1 MTNRGRTVALQ
12 AGLLAMLAG
21 LVLLALLLLR
31 DGDVAAPS
39 TVPEPEPPNAL
50 VWESEFF
57 NDFRMVSEQP
67 SSCGDAATADTY
79 GVPMVLR
86 IFAYTGQV
94 TLEKTVLLG
103 LEAMPYEYVPAQVG
117 VGSYDPSPAGWEVGG
132 RASLGFRSGPIG
144 RVPTEQFLRRLDQPA
159 LLFRYSA
166 GFCDQED
173 GSPLPGG
180 RVFGSTIRLPADL
193 PEIIVHEEGDYLS
206 AQEAMKIVTSRLPA
220 GVRPVRA
227 TLDRVSRVFGGSS
240 TPDPVVWSI
249 MLAAGDALGPK
260 RLGEEY
266 GMTYLIDAS
275 TGRQT
280 GQSCCFYLVFN
291 K

>member
-1 MTNRGRTVALQ
+1 MVLL
-12 AGLLAMLAG
+12 AGLLATLGG
-21 LVLLALLLLR
+21 LVLLAVLLLR
-31 DGDVAAPS
+31 DGDESAPS
-39 TVPEPEPPNAL
+39 AEPEPPNAL

-57 NDFRMVSEQP
+57 SDYRIVSEHP

-103 LEAMPYEYVPAQVG
+103 LEAMPYEYVPAQVD
-117 VGSYDPSPAGWEVGG
+117 VGSFDPSPVGWEVGG
-132 RASLGFRSGPIG
+132 RASLGLGIRPIG
-144 RVPTEQFLRRLDQPA
+144 YVTTEYFLRRLDQPA

-180 RVFGSTIRLPADL
+180 RVFGSSTIRLPADL
-193 PEIIVHEEGDYLS
+193 PEIIVHKEGDYLS

-260 RLGEEY
+260 RLGQEY
-266 GMTYLIDAS
+266 GMTYEIDAS
-275 TGRQT
+275 TGSPT
-280 GQSCCFYLVFN
+280 GQSCCFELVFS

>member
-1 MTNRGRTVALQ
+1 MTNRRRTVALQ
-12 AGLLAMLAG
+12 AGLLATLGG

-31 DGDVAAPS
+31 DGGGSTPS
-39 TVPEPEPPNAL
+39 VEPEPPNAL
-50 VWESEFF
+50 VWQSESSP
-57 NDFRMVSEQP
+57 DFRTVSEHP

-86 IFAYTGQV
+86 IFGYIGQE

-103 LEAMPYEYVPAQVG
+103 LEAMPYEYVPAQVF
-117 VGSYDPSPAGWEVGG
+117 VGSYDPSPVGWEVGG

-173 GSPLPGG
+173 GSPLPGR
-180 RVFGSTIRLPADL
+180 RVFGSSTIRLPADL
-193 PEIIVHEEGDYLS
+193 PEIIVHEEGEYLS

-249 MLAAGDALGPK
+249 MLAAGDVLGPK
-260 RLGEEY
+260 RLGQEY
-266 GMTYLIDAS
+266 GITYLIDAS
-275 TGRQT
+275 TGVQA
-280 GQSCCFYLVFN
+280 GQSCCFELVFS

>member
-1 MTNRGRTVALQ
+1 MVLL
-12 AGLLAMLAG
+12 AGLLATLGG
-21 LVLLALLLLR
+21 LVLLAVLLLR
-31 DGDVAAPS
+31 DGDESAPS
-39 TVPEPEPPNAL
+39 AEPEPPDAL
-50 VWESEFF
+50 VWQSEFSS
-57 NDFRMVSEQP
+57 DFRIVSEQP

-117 VGSYDPSPAGWEVGG
+117 VGSFDPSPVGWEVGG
-132 RASLGFRSGPIG
+132 RASLGLGIRPIG
-144 RVPTEQFLRRLDQPA
+144 YVTTEYFLRRLDQPA

-173 GSPLPGG
+173 GSPLPG
-180 RVFGSTIRLPADL
+180 RRAFGSSTIRLPADL

-220 GVRPVRA
+220 GVQPVRA
-227 TLDRVSRVFGGSS
+227 TLDRRSAFINGSTTS
-240 TPDPVVWSI
+240 DDVVWSI

-260 RLGEEY
+260 RLGQEY
-266 GMTYLIDAS
+266 GMTYEIDAS
-275 TGRQT
+275 TGKPT
-280 GQSCCFYLVFN
+280 GQSCCFYLVVS

>member
-1 MTNRGRTVALQ
+1 MKNRGRTVALQ
-12 AGLLAMLAG
+12 AGLLATLGG
-21 LVLLALLLLR
+21 LVPLALLLLR
-31 DGDVAAPS
+31 DGGGSTPS
-39 TVPEPEPPNAL
+39 VVPEPPNAL
-50 VWESEFF
+50 VWESEFYS
-57 NDFRMVSEQP
+57 DFRMVSEQP

-86 IFAYTGQV
+86 ILSDTALF
-94 TLEKTVLLG
+94 TLGETVLLG
-103 LEAMPYEYVPAQVG
+103 LEAMPYEYVPAQV
-117 VGSYDPSPAGWEVGG
+117 VGQALFDPSPAGWEVSR
-132 RASLGFRSGPIG
+132 RASLGFGPNRYSTG
-144 RVPTEQFLRRLDQPA
+144 DYFLRRLDQPA

-173 GSPLPGG
+173 GSPLPGR
-180 RVFGSTIRLPADL
+180 RVFGSSTIRLPDDL

-249 MLAAGDALGPK
+249 MLAAGDVLGPK
-260 RLGEEY
+260 RLGQEY

-275 TGRQT
+275 TGGQA
-280 GQSCCFYLVFN
+280 GQSCCFYLVFS